1 MHQRARALW
10 LGIALL
16 AAVAG
21 CAQSPMVLQ
30 GQVQTLQ
37 QQQTQLAA
45 RNQELQSRAAT
56 MDQDNQ
62 ELQTLLS
69 QSQQQTRLLEDQVTV
84 IREQLGGATAQ
95 LAKLKQQP
103 PVEVEKKLE
112 AWTASTKNQ
121 AGAKITTNNSLQNR
135 LPAIQ
140 IPGVQV
146 RADGDVVRI
155 ELPSGRLF
163 QPGGARLTPDGTSMI
178 DVVTTEIVRTYP
190 DQMVMIEGHTD
201 SGPLPPGRW
210 QTSHQLSIGQ
220 AMAVYDQLAARGQL
234 KPAQMV
240 VMGYGPNRP
249 VVSNGTA
256 AGKQRNQRIEL
267 VIYPDRVAAR

>member
-1 MHQRARALW
+1 MRERVRAPW
-10 LGIALL
+10 LGIVLL
-16 AAVAG
+16 ASGAG

-37 QQQTQLAA
+37 QQQTTLAQ
-45 RNQELQSRAAT
+45 RNQELQSRAST
-56 MDQDNQ
+56 LDQDNQ

-69 QSQQQTRLLEDQVTV
+69 QSQQQTRLLEDQVAV
-84 IREQLGGATAQ
+84 IREQLGGTTAQ

-103 PVEVEKKLE
+103 IEVEKKTE
-112 AWTASTKNQ
+112 AWTASTKGQ
-121 AGAKITTNNSLQNR
+121 PGAKITTNNSLQNR

-163 QPGGARLTPDGTSMI
+163 QPGGARLSPDGTSML
-178 DVVTTEIVRTYP
+178 DQVTAEIVRTYP

-201 SGPLPPGRW
+201 SDPLVPGRW

-220 AMAVYDQLAARGQL
+220 AMAVYDQLAARSRL
-234 KPAQMV
+234 RPAQMV
-240 VMGYGPNRP
+240 VMGYGPNHP

-256 AGKQRNQRIEL
+256 AGKERNRRVEL
-267 VIYPDRVAAR
+267 VIYPERVAVR

>member
-1 MHQRARALW
+1 MRERVRAPW
-10 LGIALL
+10 LGIVLL
-16 AAVAG
+16 ASGAG

-37 QQQTQLAA
+37 QQQTTLAQ
-45 RNQELQSRAAT
+45 RNQELQSRAST
-56 MDQDNQ
+56 LDQDNQ

-69 QSQQQTRLLEDQVTV
+69 QSQQQTRLLEDQVAV
-84 IREQLGGATAQ
+84 IREQLGGTTAQ

-103 PVEVEKKLE
+103 IEVEKKTE
-112 AWTASTKNQ
+112 AWTASTKGQ
-121 AGAKITTNNSLQNR
+121 PGAKITTNSSLQNR
-135 LPAIQ
+135 LPAIR

-163 QPGGARLTPDGTSMI
+163 QPGGARLSPDGTSML
-178 DVVTTEIVRTYP
+178 DQVTAEIVRTYP

-201 SGPLPPGRW
+201 SDPLVPGRW

-220 AMAVYDQLAARGQL
+220 AMAVYDQLAARSRL
-234 KPAQMV
+234 RPAQMV
-240 VMGYGPNRP
+240 VMGYGPNHP

-256 AGKQRNQRIEL
+256 AGKERNRRVEL
-267 VIYPDRVAAR
+267 VIYPERVAVR